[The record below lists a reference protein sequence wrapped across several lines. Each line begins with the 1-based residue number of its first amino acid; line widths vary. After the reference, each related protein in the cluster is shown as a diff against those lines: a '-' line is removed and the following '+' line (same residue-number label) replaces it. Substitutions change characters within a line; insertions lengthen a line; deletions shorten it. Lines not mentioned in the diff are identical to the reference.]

1 MASVE
6 QLEQAIRELVSE
18 RQALRDV
25 GADRN
30 ELEQNRLRL
39 IRLQGRLT
47 EELLERHLPA
57 DPGTGRGHGRA
68 RRRALP
74 AGAAA
79 LAAGVLLAFLTG
91 VAGAVGESSSSAV
104 SPRASASPRFAHVMV
119 VVLENK
125 PASAIV
131 GNPAASVFNGLAR
144 RYALLANYHAVA
156 HPSLPN
162 YLALISGTTGGLRRD
177 CLDCSLAAPTIA
189 QTLDAAGETWKA
201 YVEGVR
207 RNGFGDI
214 DSHAVKARI
223 PFLYS
228 QYVLGHPGDM
238 KRIVP
243 LAELAPDLRRGDLPT
258 YSLVVPSL
266 CHDMHNCSVR
276 TGDRW
281 LGSFVS
287 RVLPALGPRD
297 VVFVVF
303 DESHMQDMRGG
314 GGHVAALALGPL
326 VRRGSVSHAP
336 LDHYGLL
343 RTIEHG
349 LGLPPLGQSAN
360 AAPYRRDLATLDIE
374 QLPEGVRYQAG
385 DREGADGAGVANLV
399 RTLVFEF
406 GNQHVRGA
414 VLVQFLRFGVEG
426 DAFG

>member
-6 QLEQAIRELVSE
+6 ELQQAIRTLVSE

-25 GADRN
+25 GAGRD

-39 IRLQGRLT
+39 IRLQSRLT
-47 EELLERHLPA
+47 KELLERHFAA
-57 DPGTGRGHGRA
+57 DPATGRGH
-68 RRRALP
+68 RRAGWRTLL
-74 AGAAA
+74 AGAAV
-79 LAAGVLLAFLTG
+79 LAAGVSLAFATG
-91 VAGAVGESSSSAV
+91 VAGAGREPTV
-104 SPRASASPRFAHVMV
+104 SRATAPPRFAHVMV

-125 PASAIV
+125 QASAIV
-131 GNPAASVFNGLAR
+131 RNPAARAFNGLAR
-144 RYALLANYHAVA
+144 RYALLANYDAVA

-162 YLALISGTTGGLRRD
+162 YLALISGTTGGLRRN

-189 QTLDAAGETWKA
+189 QTLDATGATWKA

-207 RNGFGDI
+207 QNGFGDV
-214 DSHAVKARI
+214 DLRAVKARI

-228 QYVLGHPGDM
+228 RYVLKRRADM

-243 LAELAPDLRRGDLPT
+243 LAKLAPDLRSNRLPT
-258 YSLVVPSL
+258 FSLVVPNL

-281 LGSFVS
+281 LGSFAR

-303 DESHMQDMRGG
+303 DESHKQDVRGG
-314 GGHVAALALGPL
+314 GGRVAALVLGPL

-343 RTIEHG
+343 RTVEAG
-349 LGLPPLGQSAN
+349 LGLPRLGQSTHARPI
-360 AAPYRRDLATLDIE
+360 AGIWRR
-374 QLPEGVRYQAG
+374 
-385 DREGADGAGVANLV
+385 
-399 RTLVFEF
+399 
-406 GNQHVRGA
+406 
-414 VLVQFLRFGVEG
+414 
-426 DAFG
+426 

>member
-30 ELEQNRLRL
+30 ELERNRLRL
-39 IRLQGRLT
+39 IRFQGRLT

-57 DPGTGRGHGRA
+57 DPGTGRGRGRA

-74 AGAAA
+74 VGAAA

-91 VAGAVGESSSSAV
+91 VAGAVGEPSSSAV

-177 CLDCSLAAPTIA
+177 CLDCSLTAPTIA
-189 QTLDAAGETWKA
+189 QTLDAAGATWKA
-201 YVEGVR
+201 YVEGVH
-207 RNGFGDI
+207 RNGFGDL

-228 QYVLGHPGDM
+228 RYVLGHPGDM

-243 LAELAPDLRRGDLPT
+243 LTKLAPDLRRGDLPT

-266 CHDMHNCSVR
+266 SHDMHNCSVR

-281 LGSFVS
+281 LGSFVGH
-287 RVLPALGPRD
+287 VLPALGPRD

-326 VRRGSVSHAP
+326 VRRGSVSRAS

-349 LGLPPLGQSAN
+349 LGLPLLGQSAN
-360 AAPYRRDLATLDIE
+360 ARPIAGIWRR
-374 QLPEGVRYQAG
+374 
-385 DREGADGAGVANLV
+385 
-399 RTLVFEF
+399 
-406 GNQHVRGA
+406 
-414 VLVQFLRFGVEG
+414 
-426 DAFG
+426 